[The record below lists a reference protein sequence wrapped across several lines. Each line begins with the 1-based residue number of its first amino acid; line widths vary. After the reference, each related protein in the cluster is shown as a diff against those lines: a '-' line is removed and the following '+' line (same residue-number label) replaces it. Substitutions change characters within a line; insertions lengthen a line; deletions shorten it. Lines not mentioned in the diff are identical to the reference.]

1 MSEGGC
7 KSWQSGGYI
16 QLGGS
21 SFVER
26 LGCKSWQSGE
36 YIQLAVAHFRVV
48 EGCKSWQNGEYIQQ
62 SRALYYEKQA
72 VSHGKMVG
80 TAIKR
85 YIPR

>member
-1 MSEGGC
+1 MA
-7 KSWQSGGYI
+7 KWRVHPTSGRRC
-16 QLGGS
+16 LPS
-21 SFVER
+21 AS
-26 LGCKSWQSGE
+26 CKSWQSGE

-48 EGCKSWQNGEYIQQ
+48 EGCKSWQNGGYIQQ